1 MMRIKSPLLLAGSLF
16 LLTTLIGCTKDPANR
31 FVETWDLS
39 ARSTYTESGQT
50 VIDTLQNWQLVLL
63 EEGTGTLQRLDG
75 DIPLFWEYQEADE
88 EIEIRLEEPTNPEI
102 STIVYTFLVQSS
114 GWRQMIWTDERSLNI
129 QSDQGLQ
136 IQQNWRFEWTLRR

>member
-1 MMRIKSPLLLAGSLF
+1 MRIKSPLSITCGVFLFISLF
-16 LLTTLIGCTKDPANR
+16 GCTKDPASR
-31 FVETWDLS
+31 FLETWEVS
-39 ARSTYTESGQT
+39 ARSTYTDSGQSI
-50 VIDTLQNWQLVLL
+50 IDTLQNWQLVLL

-75 DIPLFWEYQEADE
+75 DISLFWDYQEADD

-102 STIVYTFLVQSS
+102 STLVYTFSVSSS
-114 GWRQMIWTDERSLNI
+114 GWRQMILTDERSLRI